1 VILSDALWRQ
11 RFGADPSIVGRMI
24 TLNGTPRQVVGVMPS
39 TFAFPTTA
47 AQLWVPMR
55 IDRTDLGGFHLQGIA
70 RLRAGV
76 TPEAA
81 ARELAVLLPRVSTV
95 VDFLSPQTLR
105 DARILPDVR
114 PYIDEVVGRVRPVL
128 WTLWAMVGLVLLIA
142 CVNVAS
148 LLLVRAETRRR
159 EIALRIAIGAERRHL
174 LAQSFAESGI
184 LLVSGSALGALFA
197 WSSVAVLP
205 KLAPTL
211 LPRAGDI
218 AVDATVIV
226 ATTLIAAL
234 IAAVFGVLP
243 FVRGRSMS
251 ASAVFGGA
259 SEDRT
264 STTSRTS
271 GRLRQLLVGAQV
283 AMATVLL
290 VGSGLVLRSFE
301 KLRAVDPGFR
311 ADGVITFRIALPSS
325 RYRTSQDVARFHYE
339 MLDRIRSLPSVAAA
353 GATGRLPLAGV
364 TVEADPVRLE
374 GRVFGPNTLPPLAE
388 MRVATPGYFEAMGIP
403 KISGRTL
410 ERSDTEQGTGAVLVT
425 ETLVRKLMETRN
437 PIGARVAHGLAGV
450 RGERAWSDVVGV
462 VGDVHGISLD
472 KAPMGAVY
480 YAMVNRP
487 AVSMDWLARSMVYA
501 VRTTAAP
508 AVVVAAV
515 RRELAQI
522 DPTLPLAET
531 RTLSSVVEAA
541 QSGMRFSMIGFSV
554 AAIIGLFMG
563 AIGLYGVLSYVTAQR
578 TREIGVRIAL
588 GATPSS
594 VRIAVLRRGLV
605 VSVGGLAVG
614 MIIALLMRGLAT
626 PLLYGISPTDP
637 VTLVAVSCTLMLV
650 GTLATWLP
658 ARRAARLDPV
668 MALRGE

>member
-1 VILSDALWRQ
+1 
-11 RFGADPSIVGRMI
+11 
-24 TLNGTPRQVVGVMPS
+24 
-39 TFAFPTTA
+39 
-47 AQLWVPMR
+47 
-55 IDRTDLGGFHLQGIA
+55 
-70 RLRAGV
+70 
-76 TPEAA
+76 
-81 ARELAVLLPRVSTV
+81 
-95 VDFLSPQTLR
+95 
-105 DARILPDVR
+105 
-114 PYIDEVVGRVRPVL
+114 
-128 WTLWAMVGLVLLIA
+128 
-142 CVNVAS
+142 
-148 LLLVRAETRRR
+148 
-159 EIALRIAIGAERRHL
+159 
-174 LAQSFAESGI
+174 
-184 LLVSGSALGALFA
+184 
-197 WSSVAVLP
+197 
-205 KLAPTL
+205 
-211 LPRAGDI
+211 
-218 AVDATVIV
+218 
-226 ATTLIAAL
+226 
-234 IAAVFGVLP
+234 
-243 FVRGRSMS
+243 
-251 ASAVFGGA
+251 
-259 SEDRT
+259 
-264 STTSRTS
+264 
-271 GRLRQLLVGAQV
+271 
-283 AMATVLL
+283 
-290 VGSGLVLRSFE
+290 
-301 KLRAVDPGFR
+301 
-311 ADGVITFRIALPSS
+311 
-325 RYRTSQDVARFHYE
+325 
-339 MLDRIRSLPSVAAA
+339 
-353 GATGRLPLAGV
+353 V

-614 MIIALLMRGLAT
+614 MIIALLMRELAT